1 MAATPDPDTA
11 IALRRAYAFPPRRRS
26 VLEDPA
32 DEKSAHGSQRYSS
45 LMGFYSERDSG
56 WYASVTREFEGCR
69 RVLDLGAGPGLAL
82 AALSEH
88 GVSEP
93 IGVDRWEGFARDAE
107 AAGRVLVL
115 HDLTLPMPF
124 FRSGAFDGIFSHYA
138 LDYISPIGVQQ
149 VLLEARRL
157 LAPGGRMALYL
168 AGVGLTLGDQDRTS
182 PFGEQAFTGMLAAAG
197 FEGFGIERTADG
209 RNTVVR
215 VEGAGPAEAH
225 SDGIES
231 PLGAEAQL
239 SAGIRLD
246 APPSDEL
253 PLTLE
258 LSGGGATVEYRPR
271 APSGMALSGRLGDT
285 ACELAVCAR
294 LIPVSP
300 SESELQV
307 WSWRG
312 AEIAAADTLRLSARP
327 EAMQLRLDTGA
338 GSIEHQRLWRPRPLL
353 LEEPGDPYAPL
364 ERALP
369 PQGSEGGWEPRG
381 RRVIVERE
389 RDDPGRLAA
398 VTESLDQFLVRRPG
412 PVPGPEIAELER
424 DWLAGKLHGIVLGL
438 DAARRPESLPLLLWA
453 SFRGALVY
461 LEPDSWGS
469 VDALAGESASALRS
483 PLLLVDPALS
493 GRGSGGGGS
502 LSEAEAALER
512 SEATHLVLAA
522 ETAAQ
527 ASGLLQRHPTRI
539 LVAGLEVSDP
549 MAAEAGETLRY
560 LTERTSLMRLRSSS
574 DRAPAELGRRSQ
586 FTPG

>member
-1 MAATPDPDTA
+1 MTAAPEPDTA

-45 LMGFYSERDSG
+45 LMGFYRERDSG

-93 IGVDRWEGFARDAE
+93 IGVDRWRGFERDAE

-182 PFGEQAFTGMLAAAG
+182 PFDEPAFTGMLTAAG

-215 VEGAGPAEAH
+215 AEGAAPAEAPGGH

-231 PLGAEAQL
+231 PLGDEAQL

-246 APPSDEL
+246 SPPSAEL

-258 LSGGGATVEYRPR
+258 LSGGGASVEYRPR
-271 APSGMALSGRLGDT
+271 APSGMALSGRLGDA
-285 ACELAVCAR
+285 ACELAICAR

-327 EAMQLRLDTGA
+327 EAMRLRLDPGA

-353 LEEPGDPYAPL
+353 LEEPGDPYAPV

-369 PQGSEGGWEPRG
+369 PQDSEGGWEPRG
-381 RRVIVERE
+381 RRVVVERE
-389 RDDPGRLAA
+389 GDDPGRLAA
-398 VTESLDQFLVRRPG
+398 VTESLDQFLVRRPD
-412 PVPGPEIAELER
+412 PANPDIAALDR

-438 DAARRPESLPLLLWA
+438 DAASARSRCRCFSGRAFGAPCSIWSPT
-453 SFRGALVY
+453 RGARWMPL
-461 LEPDSWGS
+461 P
-469 VDALAGESASALRS
+469 ASRRARFDRRCCWS
-483 PLLLVDPALS
+483 
-493 GRGSGGGGS
+493 
-502 LSEAEAALER
+502 
-512 SEATHLVLAA
+512 
-522 ETAAQ
+522 
-527 ASGLLQRHPTRI
+527 
-539 LVAGLEVSDP
+539 
-549 MAAEAGETLRY
+549 TL
-560 LTERTSLMRLRSSS
+560 
-574 DRAPAELGRRSQ
+574 P
-586 FTPG
+586 